1 MFLAAALTLGISIEV
16 DLTRLIARL
25 GNKKTTSITEPQVTC
40 GIKVVGY
47 HMTGRPGQ
55 QFGYAGETFTI
66 PREGFVEVISLPR
79 VHHYTVAGRKL
90 PLEDGYSALDG
101 FSFRWI
107 TLPASPVKGE
117 LPTESASTSNH

>member
-1 MFLAAALTLGISIEV
+1 MILAAVLTLGINIEI
-16 DLTRLIARL
+16 DLGRLVRHY
-25 GNKKTTSITEPQVTC
+25 KQKEPVVTC

-47 HMTGRPGQ
+47 HISGRPGQ

-79 VHHYTVAGRKL
+79 VKHYTVDGRKL
-90 PLEDGYSALDG
+90 PLEEGVSQLDS

-107 TLPASPVKGE
+107 NLPASPALGGLE
-117 LPTESASTSNH
+117 NE

>member
-1 MFLAAALTLGISIEV
+1 MILAAVLTLGINIEI
-16 DLTRLIARL
+16 DLGALVRHY
-25 GNKKTTSITEPQVTC
+25 KTKAPAVTC

-47 HMTGRPGQ
+47 HISGRPGQ

-79 VHHYTVAGRKL
+79 VKHYTVDGRKL
-90 PLEDGYSALDG
+90 PLEDGVSQLDG

-107 TLPASPVKGE
+107 NLPASPAQGGFE
-117 LPTESASTSNH
+117 NE

>member
-1 MFLAAALTLGISIEV
+1 MFLAAAVLTLGVNVSV
-16 DLTRLIARL
+16 DLAALFRRHEQKAP
-25 GNKKTTSITEPQVTC
+25 EVTC

-47 HMTGRPGQ
+47 HIAGRPGQ

-79 VHHYTVAGRKL
+79 VKHYTVEGRKL
-90 PLEDGYSALDG
+90 PLEDGVSPLDG

-107 TLPASPVKGE
+107 TLPISK
-117 LPTESASTSNH
+117 TEGGIPNE

>member
-1 MFLAAALTLGISIEV
+1 MVLAAVLTLGINIDV
-16 DLTRLIARL
+16 DLGRLIARL
-25 GNKKTTSITEPQVTC
+25 GNKKTTTISEPQVTC

-66 PREGFVEVISLPR
+66 PREGFIEVISLPR
-79 VHHYTVAGRKL
+79 VHHYTVDGRKL

-107 TLPASPVKGE
+107 TLPASPVTGE
-117 LPTESASTSNH
+117 LLPESASTSKP